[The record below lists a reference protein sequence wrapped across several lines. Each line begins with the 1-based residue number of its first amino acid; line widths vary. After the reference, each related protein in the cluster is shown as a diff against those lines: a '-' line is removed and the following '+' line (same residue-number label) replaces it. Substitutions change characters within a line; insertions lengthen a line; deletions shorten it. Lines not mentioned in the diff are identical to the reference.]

1 LVDHRLPDIAF
12 AVFILV
18 RCNHLTGAN
27 KTRRD
32 DDEGMSALPEHHS
45 DLCDEMCA
53 LHGRP
58 QSGLAVEAT
67 RENTEAARSQA
78 ARASARWRLDKIGQS
93 VVNVMGMFR
102 NRLTAL
108 IV

>member
-1 LVDHRLPDIAF
+1 LGDHRLPDIAF

-18 RCNHLTGAN
+18 RRNHLTGAN

-67 RENTEAARSQA
+67 GENTEARGIKPHAPPIA
-78 ARASARWRLDKIGQS
+78 GASMKRQS
-93 VVNVMGMFR
+93 VVNVIGMFR
-102 NRLTAL
+102 NRLIAL